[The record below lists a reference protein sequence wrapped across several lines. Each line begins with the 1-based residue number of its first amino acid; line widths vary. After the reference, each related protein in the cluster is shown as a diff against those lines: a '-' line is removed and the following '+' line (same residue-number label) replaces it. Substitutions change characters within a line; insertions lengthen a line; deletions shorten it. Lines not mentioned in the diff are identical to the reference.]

1 MSKRSLGTLFAVFCL
16 AAAPW
21 LAQAA
26 PTSEKACAPFKPAEI
41 EAAIGAK
48 LDRPLAGMAVPFAKG
63 AARLP
68 GETAWTCQGS
78 AGGRSVMLSYGQ
90 EPAGPEAA
98 KEAEARLAAPRDRL
112 RSMGYTVKETKLG
125 ATTCWTMAPPATK
138 GDEPVAFGT
147 TCGAVKGLSY
157 YSVSVSA
164 ATAADLLPPE
174 KVKRLADQAA
184 ARLP

>member
-1 MSKRSLGTLFAVFCL
+1 MTKRSACTLFAVSCL
-16 AAAPW
+16 VAAPL
-21 LAQAA
+21 LAQSSPA
-26 PTSEKACAPFKPAEI
+26 SQQACAPLRPAEI
-41 EAAIGAK
+41 EAALGAK
-48 LDRPLAGMAVPFAKG
+48 LDRPLAGMAVPFAKR
-63 AARLP
+63 AAHLP